1 CTMATQAV
9 AKSLAPTPK
18 LPDLSGETIVVQV
31 GNEVIHVHECLI
43 SSSSEFFKNA
53 TKPEWRTESRPIDL
67 SDEQPDI
74 FKRYCQW
81 LYTGF
86 IAPGP
91 PGPPAESSFRCLA
104 YMYVLGEKIIDYEFQ
119 NAVIQAMMSDI
130 SRTNVVK
137 ARLLASETG
146 STPLSFLIYHSLQFT
161 DFTVPISNEMST
173 ATATTC
179 STAAIVLVAPPEN
192 FEMPSLR
199 EDVVPIQPIDMSDV
213 ELTIFEACCGWL
225 YTGKIVRSKEDDCFS
240 LLAKL
245 YVLGEKLMDT
255 DFKSAIIA
263 AIMRSKIDRKMYPCT
278 RAVQIIYAGTPG
290 RSPAR
295 RLMVD
300 FWVFSAGPTWNGLS
314 DLIEGTCPD
323 FVNDLA
329 RELIVT
335 RDRPDD
341 FVQRPW
347 IEDLGSYRVDSETK

>member
-1 CTMATQAV
+1 
-9 AKSLAPTPK
+9 
-18 LPDLSGETIVVQV
+18 
-31 GNEVIHVHECLI
+31 
-43 SSSSEFFKNA
+43 
-53 TKPEWRTESRPIDL
+53 
-67 SDEQPDI
+67 
-74 FKRYCQW
+74 
-81 LYTGF
+81 
-86 IAPGP
+86 
-91 PGPPAESSFRCLA
+91 
-104 YMYVLGEKIIDYEFQ
+104 MYVLGEKIIDYEFQ

-130 SRTNVVK
+130 SRTNVLPSLGTVK
-137 ARLLASETG
+137 IIYDGTTEESAARRLLV
-146 STPLSFLIYHSLQFT
+146 
-161 DFTVPISNEMST
+161 DM
-173 ATATTC
+173 
-179 STAAIVLVAPPEN
+179 APPEN
-192 FEMPSLR
+192 FEMLSLR
-199 EDVVPIQPIDMSDV
+199 EDVVPIQVGCDKTSLLRVHTGVLIKSSEMLKNVIKTEWRTDATKPIDMSDV
-213 ELTIFEACCGWL
+213 ELTIFEAYCGWL

-255 DFKSAIIA
+255 AFKSAIIA

-290 RSPAR
+290 SSPAR
-295 RLMVD
+295 RLMVY